1 MVNFL
6 KLTKPGFIVLAVFV
20 YLQALLL
27 TIMIERI
34 KKSPKLKWI
43 IGVLAGLLILIFFF
57 YGSIYFGLFGTI
69 PSSKE
74 LSELKQNEATQ
85 ILASNGSLIGKY
97 YIFDRQPIS
106 YEQLPEHLI
115 NALVATEDARFF
127 EHSGIDSRSL
137 VRVFFKSILLQDKS
151 SGGGSTLTLQLAK
164 NLYGRKNYGY
174 FGIVVNKLQESIIAK
189 RLEDLYNKN
198 EILLLY
204 LNTVPFSDNTFGIES
219 ASMKFFDKPTR
230 ELSLEEAAVLVGMLK
245 ASHYFNPRI
254 FPERSRLRR
263 DVVLVQMEKY
273 GYLTRKEMQQA
284 KQKDLILDYHFYSH
298 DQGLAPY
305 FREQLRKDVTSI
317 LDTLKNK
324 NGEKFNIYR
333 DGLII
338 NTTLDYKMQEYAEV
352 AVQEHLN
359 ELQQT
364 HETSYG
370 KNAPWEKNREA
381 ILDAVKRTAVYK
393 KLSKEGFSDEEILQM
408 LDEDHHEM
416 ELFNYKKEQF
426 TTASTLDSIKHYL
439 KFLNAGFLAVEPST
453 GAVKAWVGGVN
464 YEYFKYDHVSQSKR
478 QVGSTFKPIVYTA
491 ALESGIEPCSYFSV
505 EEVTYED
512 GWTPSNSGTYGDD
525 PFMNYNLKTAL
536 SQSINTIAVK
546 VLLETGISNVIK
558 QANKMGIESNLPKVP
573 SIALGTAELSL
584 KELAKAYTSYV
595 NNGKSSTPY
604 YINSIEDG
612 EGNLLA
618 EFKPE
623 AAKTPAFSENTREIM
638 IDIMKATVNEGTAQ
652 RLRSVYGL
660 KNDMAGKTGTTQSNK
675 DGWFVGILPKLV
687 TVTWVGFDDHRI
699 GFRNT
704 AIGQGANSALPVFAH
719 FMQKLNADNGFDEI
733 TSDRFQNPSA
743 EVQELMDCESK
754 TRDGFFKRLFSNPAK
769 KNRVENDEDTKKKGF
784 FKRLFGKKDK
794 S

>member
-1 MVNFL
+1 
-6 KLTKPGFIVLAVFV
+6 
-20 YLQALLL
+20 
-27 TIMIERI
+27 MIERI
-34 KKSPKLKWI
+34 KKSPKLKWA
-43 IGVLAGLLILIFFF
+43 IGIFAGLLALIFLF
-57 YGSIYFGLFGTI
+57 YGSIYFGLFGAM

-85 ILASNGSLIGKY
+85 ILASNGQLIGKY
-97 YIFDRQPIS
+97 YVFDRQPVN
-106 YEQLPEHLI
+106 YDQLPEHLI

-137 VRVFFKSILLQDKS
+137 FRVFFKSILLQDKS

-189 RLEDLYNKN
+189 RLEDIYNKN

-219 ASMKFFDKPTR
+219 ASMKFFDKHTR

-273 GYLTRKEMQQA
+273 GYLTEEEMQQA
-284 KQKDLILDYHFYSH
+284 KQRDLVLDYHFYSH

-324 NGEKFNIYR
+324 NGESFNIYR

-338 NTTLDYKMQEYAEV
+338 HTSLDFKMQEYAEE

-364 HETSYG
+364 HEKSYG
-370 KNAPWEKNREA
+370 KNAPWEKDKGI
-381 ILDAVKRTAVYK
+381 ILDAVKRSSVYK
-393 KLSKEGFSDEEILQM
+393 KLNNQGLSDEQILIK
-408 LDEDHHEM
+408 LDEEHREM
-416 ELFNYKKEQF
+416 ELFNYKKEEV
-426 TTASTLDSIKHYL
+426 TNASTLDSIKHYL

-491 ALESGIEPCSYFSV
+491 ALENGIEPCSYFSV
-505 EEVTYED
+505 NEVTYAD
-512 GWTPSNSGTYGDD
+512 GWTPSNSGSYGDD

-546 VLLETGISNVIK
+546 VLLETGISNVVS
-558 QANKMGIESNLPKVP
+558 QAQKMGIESSIPKVP

-595 NNGKSSTPY
+595 NNGKPSTPY
-604 YINSIEDG
+604 YINRIEDG

-623 AAKTPAFSENTREIM
+623 VANTPAFSETTREIM
-638 IDIMKATVNEGTAQ
+638 IDIMQATINEGTAQ
-652 RLRSVYGL
+652 RLRSTYGL

-719 FMQKLNADNGFDEI
+719 FMQKLNADNSFDEI
-733 TSDRFQNPSA
+733 TSERFTPPSA
-743 EVQELMDCESK
+743 EVLELMDCEAK
-754 TRDGFFKRLFSNPAK
+754 TRDGFFKRLFSNPD
-769 KNRVENDEDTKKKGF
+769 KNQRAEQDESKPKKGL